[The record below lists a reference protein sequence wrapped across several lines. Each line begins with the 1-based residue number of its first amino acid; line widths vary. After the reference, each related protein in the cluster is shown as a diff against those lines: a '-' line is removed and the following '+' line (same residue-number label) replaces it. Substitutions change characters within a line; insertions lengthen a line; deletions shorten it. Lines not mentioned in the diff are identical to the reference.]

1 MSRIDDLLREA
12 TSKRRVAG
20 VAAAAA
26 TREGVLYQGAFGRL
40 SEARSSEL
48 RMNGVFRIASMTK
61 AITSVAAMQLV
72 ERGQLDLD
80 ADAGEVLPE
89 LRDPHVLEGF
99 DAESGEPIL
108 RPAAAPITPRQLLT
122 HTSGLAYDIWSSEIV
137 QYAERM
143 GVPSI
148 LGGGARS
155 LDIPLIHDPGTR
167 WCYGISTD
175 RLGQIVERVSGLR
188 LDDYL
193 RQHVSGPLGMPE
205 TDFVVTQSQLSR
217 VPAVYARLEDGSLAL
232 SPESFAAPTQVDF
245 CEGGGGLVSTTLEYL
260 RFLRAILGGGE
271 LDGARILARE
281 TVERMS
287 QNQIGELEQEILRT
301 AMPPISNDVEFLP
314 GMVKKWG
321 LGFMINTEPIEGRRA
336 AGSLAWAGLFN
347 SYFWIDSASGVCG
360 VLLTQIL
367 PFFDREVVS
376 LFEDFERAVY
386 DSL

>member
-12 TSKRRVAG
+12 ISRRRAVG
-20 VAAAAA
+20 VTAAAA
-26 TREGVLYQGAFGRL
+26 TTDGVLYQGAFGRMNGDP
-40 SEARSSEL
+40 SSEL
-48 RMNGVFRIASMTK
+48 GMDGVFRIASMTK
-61 AITSVAAMQLV
+61 AITSVAALQLV
-72 ERGQLDLD
+72 ERGELDLD
-80 ADAGEVLPE
+80 ADVGEVLPA
-89 LRDPHVLEGF
+89 LRDPQVLEGF

-122 HTSGLAYDIWSSEIV
+122 HTSGLAYDIWSPELVEYTKRTGLPSV
-137 QYAERM
+137 LD
-143 GVPSI
+143 GVAGF
-148 LGGGARS
+148 LEV
-155 LDIPLIHDPGTR
+155 PLIHDPGTR

-188 LDDYL
+188 LDAYL

-217 VPAVYARLEDGSLAL
+217 VPAVYARLEDGRLTL
-232 SPESFAAPTQVDF
+232 SPESSAAPTEVSF

-260 RFLRAILGGGE
+260 RFLRTILGGGE
-271 LDGARILARE
+271 LDGTRILARE

-321 LGFMINTEPIEGRRA
+321 FGFMINTEPIEGRRA

>member
-1 MSRIDDLLREA
+1 MNRIDDLLREA
-12 TSKRRVAG
+12 TSKHRVIG
-20 VAAAAA
+20 VTAAAA
-26 TREGVLYQGAFGRL
+26 TTEGVLYQGAFGR
-40 SEARSSEL
+40 
-48 RMNGVFRIASMTK
+48 MNGADSSQLPMDAVFRIASMTK

-72 ERGQLDLD
+72 ERGKLDLD

-99 DAESGEPIL
+99 DAESGEPSL

-122 HTSGLAYDIWSSEIV
+122 HTSGLAYDIWSPEIV
-137 QYAERM
+137 QYTERM

-148 LGGGARS
+148 FDGGAGH
-155 LDIPLIHDPGTR
+155 LDVPLIHDPGTR
-167 WCYGISTD
+167 WCYGIGTD

-188 LDDYL
+188 LDAYL

-205 TDFVVTQSQLSR
+205 TDFVVTESKLSR
-217 VPAVYARLEDGSLAL
+217 VPAVFARLEDGSLTL
-232 SPESFAAPTQVDF
+232 SPESFAARTQVSF
-245 CEGGGGLVSTTLEYL
+245 CEGGGGLVSTALEYL
-260 RFLRAILGGGE
+260 RFLRVILGGGE
-271 LDGARILARE
+271 LDGTRILARE
-281 TVERMS
+281 TVELMS
-287 QNQIGELEQEILRT
+287 QNQIGGLEQEILRT
-301 AMPPISNDVEFLP
+301 AMPPISNDVDILP

-336 AGSLAWAGLFN
+336 AGSLAWAGIFN
-347 SYFWIDSASGVCG
+347 SYFWIDCASGVCG

-386 DSL
+386 DFL

>member
-122 HTSGLAYDIWSSEIV
+122 HTSGFAYEMWSSGIV
-137 QYAERM
+137 QYMERM
-143 GVPSI
+143 GVPSVFD
-148 LGGGARS
+148 GDARF
-155 LDIPLIHDPGTR
+155 LEVPLIHDPGTR

-188 LDDYL
+188 LDAYL
-193 RQHVSGPLGMPE
+193 RQHVLDPLGMPE
-205 TDFVVTQSQLSR
+205 TDFVVAESQLSR
-217 VPAVYARLEDGSLAL
+217 VPSVTVRQDDGSLAL
-232 SPESFAAPTQVDF
+232 APESFAAPTQVDF
-245 CEGGGGLVSTTLEYL
+245 CGGGGGLYSTTLEYL
-260 RFLRAILGGGE
+260 RFLRMILRGGE
-271 LDGARILARE
+271 LDGTRILAQE
-281 TVERMS
+281 TVELIS

-301 AMPPISNDVEFLP
+301 VMPQISNDVELLP
-314 GMVKKWG
+314 GMAKRWG
-321 LGFMINTEPIEGRRA
+321 LGFMINAEPIEGCRA
-336 AGSLAWAGLFN
+336 AGSLAWAGIFN
-347 SYFWIDSASGVCG
+347 SYFWIDVASGVCG

-376 LFEDFERAVY
+376 LFEGFERAVY